1 MTTGNNPEQL
11 PPTQRSKTMIDYKN
25 CTNQKYI
32 EEQRDLITA
41 ITAAIGL
48 IGCVSLLLVLWGA
61 TV

>member
-11 PPTQRSKTMIDYKN
+11 PPIKGVSVMIDYKN

-48 IGCVSLLLVLWGA
+48 VGCVTLLLILWGA

>member
-11 PPTQRSKTMIDYKN
+11 PPIKGVSVMIDYKH

-48 IGCVSLLLVLWGA
+48 VGCVTLLLVLWGA